1 MNVFPAPVYVDH
13 TYVWCLW
20 KSVRR
25 LRFPGSVSHHM
36 GPANW
41 TQVLCQSSKCS
52 SLQSCLSRPHIK
64 VPNIKVG
71 IFLSPGEDSWR
82 FSNSSDSNW
91 EFYHS
96 YLPPST
102 QSMLQISRL
111 PPIRTPAW
119 NSGPLYFWPWSY
131 LLTMGSN
138 DPLPVFKNLLE
149 WIRNSGRYFAYNF
162 WFT

>member
-1 MNVFPAPVYVDH
+1 MHVCGSH
-13 TYVWCLW
+13 ICLVPMEV
-20 KSVRR
+20 SQEA
-25 LRFPGSVSHHM
+25 RFPGSVSHHM

-41 TQVLCQSSKCS
+41 TQVLCLSGKCS
-52 SLQSCLSRPHIK
+52 SLLSCLSRPHIK

-71 IFLSPGEDSWR
+71 IFLSLAEDSWR

-111 PPIRTPAW
+111 SPIRTPAW

-149 WIRNSGRYFAYNF
+149 WIRNSGRHFAYNF
-162 WFT
+162 WFI